1 MDNNEFQELMLASL
15 KTNQEFQ
22 GMVLRELHSIHEFQ
36 EMARQEFKAN
46 HEFQEM
52 ARQEF
57 KANREFQEK
66 TRQEFKAIHAELA
79 EHRKE
84 FKSIHE
90 ELRLLDERTLETN
103 RIVRGLRE
111 DSELVHAL
119 LHRMDEADARI
130 DNLAL
135 NTASRQSVEKLRE
148 DVDKLMAASGM

>member
-22 GMVLRELHSIHEFQ
+22 GMVLRELHSI
-36 EMARQEFKAN
+36 

-111 DSELVHAL
+111 DSELAHAL

>member
-22 GMVLRELHSIHEFQ
+22 GMVLRELHSI
-36 EMARQEFKAN
+36 

-90 ELRLLDERTLETN
+90 ELRLMDERTLETN
-103 RIVRGLRE
+103 QIVRGLRE

>member
-66 TRQEFKAIHAELA
+66 TRQEFKAIH
-79 EHRKE
+79 
-84 FKSIHE
+84 E

-103 RIVRGLRE
+103 QIVRGLRE